1 MAELRAGDGFDALL
15 GIIKINY
22 SHQRKGFWGFGVLG
36 LCASQFSFIGGV
48 YTLAAAHYEDYAI

>member
-1 MAELRAGDGFDALL
+1 LQIGRAKRLVQALVGLELKLL
-15 GIIKINY
+15 GLWRVV
-22 SHQRKGFWGFGVLG
+22 QMG